1 MSDAGG
7 DLPETLRSEAV
18 FSGPVFDV
26 VRDTIRFPDG
36 DQFDRFVVRPPGA
49 VGLIVIADNDD
60 ERWLLVRQ
68 YRHPAGAELLEVP
81 AGGIEPGESPRQTAA
96 REVREETGFA
106 AGSLEPIG
114 GSWMV
119 PGWGDEFMH
128 YFVAR
133 QLHHDPLPQ
142 DDDERLSEPI
152 RMTLEEV
159 EAAVDDGT
167 IVDAKTLVALL
178 LFERSQTR

>member
-7 DLPETLRSEAV
+7 GLPETLRSEAV

-26 VRDTIRFPDG
+26 VRDTLRFPDG
-36 DQFDRFVVRPPGA
+36 EQFDRFVVRHPGA
-49 VGLIVIADNDD
+49 VALIVIDEAD
-60 ERWLLVRQ
+60 RWLLVRQ
-68 YRHPAGAELLEVP
+68 YRHPTGVELLEVP
-81 AGGIEPGESPRQTAA
+81 AGGIEPGESPQETAA

-106 AGSLEPIG
+106 AGSLESIG

-119 PGWGDEFMH
+119 PGWGDEYMH

-133 QLHHDPLPQ
+133 ELHHDPLPQ
-142 DDDERLSEPI
+142 DDDERLSAPI
-152 RMTLEEV
+152 PMTIEELH
-159 EAAVDDGT
+159 AAVDEGT

-178 LFERSQTR
+178 LFERSQRQ

>member
-1 MSDAGG
+1 MSDPGG
-7 DLPETLRSEAV
+7 GLPQTLRSEAV
-18 FSGPVFDV
+18 FSGPIFDV
-26 VRDTIRFPDG
+26 VRDTLRFPDG
-36 DQFDRFVVRPPGA
+36 EQFDRLVVRHPGA
-49 VGLIVIADNDD
+49 VGLIVIDD
-60 ERWLLVRQ
+60 EDRWLLVRQ
-68 YRHPAGAELLEVP
+68 YRHPTGVELLEIP

-119 PGWGDEFMH
+119 PGWGDEYMH

-133 QLHHDPLPQ
+133 ELRHDPLPQ
-142 DDDERLSEPI
+142 DEDERLSDPI
-152 RMTLEEV
+152 PMTIEELH
-159 EAAVDDGT
+159 AAVDDGT

-178 LFERSQTR
+178 LFERSQRR